1 MTCHSDT
8 EWKLWK
14 TVQRTQIHRNIRTH
28 THPYTQTNTNIRDIC
43 FHKLGHSPFL
53 FSINCIT
60 VQKSNLPAIVT
71 VCGSSSENIK
81 SFHAR
86 GHMGILQIAL
96 EVQTFSSNIYRAE
109 RNGGRYHGW
118 ICELDNW
125 RKALK
130 YKTISKQVISDSLWG
145 CTQLPVSARNM
156 RNIASLLASIRWESG
171 VEKEKKKTVRYIC
184 RESRFHGLH
193 LAKH

>member
-1 MTCHSDT
+1 M
-8 EWKLWK
+8 
-14 TVQRTQIHRNIRTH
+14 
-28 THPYTQTNTNIRDIC
+28 
-43 FHKLGHSPFL
+43 
-53 FSINCIT
+53 
-60 VQKSNLPAIVT
+60 T
-71 VCGSSSENIK
+71 VCGSSLENIK
-81 SFHAR
+81 SFHAW

-109 RNGGRYHGW
+109 RKGGTYHGW

-171 VEKEKKKTVRYIC
+171 VEKGKKRKENLDTSAASVIFTGYILWNTREKDKQWQHMENKTLPLFFMLT
-184 RESRFHGLH
+184 S
-193 LAKH
+193 

>member
-1 MTCHSDT
+1 MNDLPLRD
-8 EWKLWK
+8 WVK
-14 TVQRTQIHRNIRTH
+14 TLEKGAENTDSQEYQNTH
-28 THPYTQTNTNIRDIC
+28 TNTNIRDLC

-81 SFHAR
+81 SFHAQ

-109 RNGGRYHGW
+109 RNWERYHGW

-145 CTQLPVSARNM
+145 CTQLPMSARNM

-171 VEKEKKKTVRYIC
+171 VEKEKNC
-184 RESRFHGLH
+184 
-193 LAKH
+193 